1 MGGVAR
7 ACSPIATKL
16 AHVPRLGY
24 PLHRMRKSGMSR
36 RWTAAV
42 VAFGLAVG
50 LLGCGP
56 PEARL
61 PNPTRPIDEGRA
73 IKLIAQSL
81 RAEGLE
87 ALPPRMITLTGGT
100 EVRLDVGVDG
110 RELGFVYLTA
120 ADIRGLGDDPL
131 ASRPDIDNELI
142 VRTGEGDDEKLHVVV
157 LYATDYLYD
166 DNVGED
172 HEATAITAENKLDR
186 DTRDFVVI
194 ARKNHW
200 P

>member
-1 MGGVAR
+1 M
-7 ACSPIATKL
+7 
-16 AHVPRLGY
+16 
-24 PLHRMRKSGMSR
+24 KSVGTSTR
-36 RWTAAV
+36 CTVAV
-42 VAFGLAVG
+42 VAVGLAAG

-56 PEARL
+56 SEARA

-73 IKLIAQSL
+73 VKLIAQSL

-87 ALPPRMITLTGGT
+87 ALPPRMVTLSGGT
-100 EVRLDVGVDG
+100 KVRLDVGVQG

-120 ADIRGLGDDPL
+120 SDVRNLKDDPL
-131 ASRPDIDNELI
+131 AMRPEVGSELI
-142 VRTGEGDDEKLHVVV
+142 VRRGEGDDEKLHVVV

-166 DNVGED
+166 DNVGEE
-172 HEATAITAENKLDR
+172 HQATAITAENKLDR
-186 DTRDFVVI
+186 DARDFIVI